1 LDAQQSGGAYEST
14 LPSSPKESLLLEH
27 DLIYSVFMIFGGA
40 AVLATLALL
49 TRQSLLV
56 AYMVLGVVLGP
67 WCFRLVGD
75 SSLVQSTGNVGI
87 IFLLFLLGLHL
98 PPQKLA
104 HMLKKVS
111 MVGLWSS
118 LLFASCGFMLAMLF
132 HYSITEAIV
141 IGAAMMFSSTIIGIK
156 LLPTTILHHQHT
168 GEIMISVLLL
178 QDLIAILVLLF
189 MHAAT
194 VGGVLL
200 NDLLL
205 VVVGFPAILLFA
217 YLFERFV
224 LLKLFSRF
232 NRVKEYIFLI
242 SIAWCLGLSQLAGTL
257 GLSDE
262 IGAFIAGVTLASS
275 PISIYIAESM
285 KPVRDFFL
293 VLFFFSVGAG
303 FNLDYLS
310 LVIVPAFLLML
321 ILFFLKPIAYQY
333 LLRNVS
339 ESKQTAAEVGW
350 RLGQI
355 SEFSLIIAYV
365 GLQTKLIGPACAYLI
380 EATTML
386 SFILS
391 SYVVVMRYPT
401 PMALDERLRRD

>member
-1 LDAQQSGGAYEST
+1 M
-14 LPSSPKESLLLEH
+14 LEH
-27 DLIYSVFMIFGGA
+27 DVIYAVFMIFGGA
-40 AVLATLALL
+40 AVLSTVALL

-56 AYMVLGVVLGP
+56 AYMVLGVIFGP
-67 WCFRLVGD
+67 WCLRLVGD
-75 SSLVQSTGNVGI
+75 AGLVQSTGNVGI

-98 PPQKLA
+98 PPQKLG
-104 HMLKKVS
+104 HMLKKVT

-118 LLFASCGFMLAMLF
+118 LLFASCGFILGILF
-132 HYSITEAIV
+132 HYSVTESVV

-200 NDLLL
+200 NDLLM
-205 VVVGFPAILLFA
+205 VVIGFPAILLFA
-217 YLFERFV
+217 YLFERFI
-224 LLKLFSRF
+224 LLKLFSKF

-242 SIAWCLGLSQLAGTL
+242 SIAWCLGLSQLAGAL

-275 PISIYIAESM
+275 PIAIYIAESM

-310 LVIVPAFLLML
+310 LVIVPAFILML
-321 ILFFLKPIAYQY
+321 VLFFLKPIAYKY
-333 LLRNVS
+333 LLNSVS
-339 ESKQTAAEVGW
+339 ESKQTAAEIGW
-350 RLGQI
+350 RLGQV

-380 EATTML
+380 EATTIL

-401 PMALDERLRRD
+401 PIALDERLRRD